1 MMPRSNS
8 EEPHI
13 ATGIDPSSPVPLYFQ
28 VEADLRRR
36 IQSGELVPG
45 AALPTE
51 HDLCREYGVSR
62 FTVRAALA
70 RLVADRL
77 ISRSA
82 GRGTFV
88 LPRSERVR
96 FYLDGSFSQQ
106 MAELGR
112 RARSRVLSASV
123 GHVAESDPAALHAE
137 VGAPCFRLSRLRFG
151 DDEPIGIQHT
161 TVLTRKCPGLEAYDF
176 ANESLYAVLARE
188 YDLPVSRIQH
198 VVGAAAADAE
208 QAELLGITEGD
219 PLLIVYTTAF
229 LGKSE
234 VLEYTASYYRADRYE
249 YSITHTF

>member
-1 MMPRSNS
+1 MPRPNREHTRLS
-8 EEPHI
+8 
-13 ATGIDPSSPVPLYFQ
+13 TGIDPSSPVPLYFQ

-36 IQSGELVPG
+36 IQSGELAPG

-88 LPRSERVR
+88 LPRSDRIR
-96 FYLDGSFSQQ
+96 FYLDVSFSQQ

-112 RARSRVLSASV
+112 QARSRVLGASA
-123 GHVAESDPAALHAE
+123 GHVAESDPAALRADL
-137 VGAPCFRLSRLRFG
+137 GAPCFRLSRLRFG

-161 TVLTRKCPGLEAYDF
+161 TVLTRRCPGIEAYDF
-176 ANESLYAVLARE
+176 ANESLYAILARD
-188 YDLPVSRIQH
+188 YDLPVSQIQH
-198 VVGAAAADAE
+198 VVSAAAADAE
-208 QAELLGITEGD
+208 QAELLDITEGD
-219 PLLIVYTTAF
+219 ALLVVYTTAF

-249 YSITHTF
+249 YSTTHTF